1 MKEKILFFL
10 FFLVTYFTGLYF
22 SQDYGISWDETIHQ
36 HWGAETYSII
46 LDFINFS
53 VINNF
58 NHFDFI
64 SQGPGVWFDLLT
76 AFAAD
81 KMDLESTQEIYS
93 MRHAFTFSIYFIGC
107 IGFFLFSKI
116 VFKDNTHAM
125 IATFFYLLHPRL
137 LGNGFY
143 NFKDSI
149 LQAMIAISLF
159 PIAKAFLTHHLK
171 WICISAFLMGI
182 SIATRVIAIY
192 IPVIFLMLFVIK
204 IFIEK
209 DFHRKWFLYFF
220 FFIISV
226 FTGIIIG
233 WPTIIEDPFYNII
246 RNFNIMKNAPWD
258 GAVFFFGE
266 YVQASKLAWYYIPVW
281 FIITTPII
289 YLFLLFTGL
298 IIFIR
303 NSSCRKKY
311 NIFIYLFMLC
321 GLLVPFLSILYFSS
335 TLYDGW
341 RHMFFVYPFCA
352 FFMYKGFIFAIVTL
366 KKTLR
371 LGGNTIMIIGLI
383 LVFSA
388 PVISI
393 INLHPHQQIYFN
405 AFAGKDPM
413 QKFEGDYWGTSY
425 YQGLNWLCE
434 HSKFSVAVWAPH
446 SIAYNNTYL
455 LDSELNK
462 KIKFIKIGSLQECI
476 EEVEGMDVTCYYMT
490 NFRYQQDFLYNKS
503 DLNQYPFNNEVYTIS
518 KGGMK
523 ILGIYKMN

>member
-1 MKEKILFFL
+1 
-10 FFLVTYFTGLYF
+10 
-22 SQDYGISWDETIHQ
+22 
-36 HWGAETYSII
+36 
-46 LDFINFS
+46 
-53 VINNF
+53 
-58 NHFDFI
+58 
-64 SQGPGVWFDLLT
+64 
-76 AFAAD
+76 
-81 KMDLESTQEIYS
+81 
-93 MRHAFTFSIYFIGC
+93 
-107 IGFFLFSKI
+107 
-116 VFKDNTHAM
+116 
-125 IATFFYLLHPRL
+125 
-137 LGNGFY
+137 
-143 NFKDSI
+143 
-149 LQAMIAISLF
+149 
-159 PIAKAFLTHHLK
+159 
-171 WICISAFLMGI
+171 
-182 SIATRVIAIY
+182 
-192 IPVIFLMLFVIK
+192 
-204 IFIEK
+204 
-209 DFHRKWFLYFF
+209 
-220 FFIISV
+220 
-226 FTGIIIG
+226 
-233 WPTIIEDPFYNII
+233 
-246 RNFNIMKNAPWD
+246 
-258 GAVFFFGE
+258 
-266 YVQASKLAWYYIPVW
+266 
-281 FIITTPII
+281 
-289 YLFLLFTGL
+289 
-298 IIFIR
+298 
-303 NSSCRKKY
+303 
-311 NIFIYLFMLC
+311 MLC

-352 FFMYKGFIFAIVTL
+352 FFMYKGFIIAIVTL

-434 HSKFSVAVWAPH
+434 HSKSSVAVWAPH

-455 LDSELNK
+455 LDPELNK